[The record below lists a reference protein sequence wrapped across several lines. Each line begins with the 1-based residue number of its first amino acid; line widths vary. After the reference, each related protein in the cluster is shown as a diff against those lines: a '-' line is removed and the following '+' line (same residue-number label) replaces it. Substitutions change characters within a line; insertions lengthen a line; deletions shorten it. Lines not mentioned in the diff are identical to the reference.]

1 MALPSF
7 SLQLKVSLPAFALG
21 LLVFFVSF
29 SVNFWASGSYKDV
42 DFHGGLWRVCVSKD
56 NFQSCGTWS
65 DDVTKYLAKGKI
77 LNTTSPELRAE
88 SVCVRVGRGEGGGG
102 EALRVIPVLAELQ
115 VSDVLR
121 MLQVSSV

>member
-29 SVNFWASGSYKDV
+29 SVSFWASGSYKDV

-65 DDVTKYLAKGKI
+65 DDVAKYLAKGKI

-88 SVCVRVGRGEGGGG
+88 SVCVCVGGGGGGG

>member
-42 DFHGGLWRVCVSKD
+42 DFHGGLWRVCFSKS
-56 NFQSCGTWS
+56 NFQRCVTWS
-65 DDVTKYLAKGKI
+65 DDVAKYLAKGKI
-77 LNTTSPELRAE
+77 LDMTSPELRAE
-88 SVCVRVGRGEGGGG
+88 CVCVCVCACVCLCVCVWRGVGWGRY
-102 EALRVIPVLAELQ
+102 R
-115 VSDVLR
+115 
-121 MLQVSSV
+121 